1 MLSMM
6 ITSIEKDGNLFQF
19 VARLWIIV
27 RFDLNNI
34 IGLVMIRLILPHN
47 HLVFMSMVIVL
58 K

>member
-6 ITSIEKDGNLFQF
+6 TASIEKDGNLFQF

-34 IGLVMIRLILPHN
+34 IGPGMIRLIQPHN
-47 HLVFMSMVIVL
+47 RLVFMSMVIVL

>member
-6 ITSIEKDGNLFQF
+6 TASIEKDGNLFQF

-34 IGLVMIRLILPHN
+34 IGLGMIRLIQPHN
-47 HLVFMSMVIVL
+47 RLVFMSMVIVL